1 MSISATRNDWVGYYF
16 KKLKNYSQKDMAK
29 YQDQEFVE
37 FVIKSLVD
45 HPDEVSTD
53 RKIDEM
59 GVLLT
64 LKVNPQ
70 DMGQVIGRQGGTAR
84 AIRTL
89 LRVIGA
95 KNNARINFK
104 IEEPEGG
111 RVIRERSDAP
121 AAPARNVD
129 QMVDD
134 LKF

>member
-1 MSISATRNDWVGYYF
+1 
-16 KKLKNYSQKDMAK
+16 MAK
-29 YQDQEFVE
+29 YADQEFVE

-45 HPDEVSTD
+45 HPDEVVTD

-70 DMGQVIGRQGGTAR
+70 DMGQVIGREGGTAR

-111 RVIRERSDAP
+111 RMPREQRESP
-121 AAPARNVD
+121 MKNVD
-129 QMVDD
+129 QVVDD

>member
-1 MSISATRNDWVGYYF
+1 
-16 KKLKNYSQKDMAK
+16 MAK
-29 YQDQEFVE
+29 YADQEFVE

-45 HPDEVSTD
+45 HPDEVKTD

-70 DMGQVIGRQGGTAR
+70 DMGQVIGREGGTAR

-111 RVIRERSDAP
+111 RVPREQRESP
-121 AAPARNVD
+121 MKNVD
-129 QMVDD
+129 QVVDD